1 MTHTHLTIE
10 PMNRHSPSERMT
22 NLLLVRL
29 GLNLADLEVGPA
41 ERGHVLWQP
50 DEPVDSAVFP
60 LSGMV
65 SLVVDTVDGRSA
77 EVATVGREGA
87 VGVTPGLQPLPAF
100 ARAVVQIP
108 GEMARVELAQL
119 RELAQARP
127 LIAGTLD
134 RWREVLLRQV
144 MQGAAC
150 NALHET
156 LERAARWIAM
166 IRDRSDTDELPL
178 TQEFLAEMLGVN
190 RPTVTLAAQDL
201 AARGLIEYH
210 RGLVRVLDREGLD
223 KAACDCLRAG
233 RAAYRQ
239 LLA

>member
-1 MTHTHLTIE
+1 
-10 PMNRHSPSERMT
+10 MNRHTLPEPLT
-22 NLLLVRL
+22 NRLLVRL
-29 GLNLADLEVGPA
+29 ELGPDDLEVVA
-41 ERGHVLWQP
+41 FERGHLLWQP
-50 DEPVDSAVFP
+50 DEPVEAVVFP

-65 SLVVDTVDGRSA
+65 SLVVDTADGRSA

-87 VGVTPGLQPLPAF
+87 AGVTPGLQPLPAF
-100 ARAVVQIP
+100 ARAVVQVP
-108 GEMARVELAQL
+108 GAMALVDLGQLHELA
-119 RELAQARP
+119 RARP
-127 LIAGTLD
+127 LIAETLD

-144 MQGAAC
+144 MQSAAC

-156 LERAARWIAM
+156 PERAARWIAM
-166 IRDRSDTDELPL
+166 TRDRSDGDELPL

-190 RPTVTLAAQDL
+190 RPTVSFAAQDL

-223 KAACDCLRAG
+223 DAACDCLRAG

>member
-1 MTHTHLTIE
+1 MTRPSPPE
-10 PMNRHSPSERMT
+10 PAS
-22 NLLLVRL
+22 NLLLARL
-29 GLNLADLEVGPA
+29 GLASGDLELTPA
-41 ERGHVLWQP
+41 ERGQVLWQP
-50 DEPVDSAVFP
+50 GEPVEAVVFP

-65 SLVVDTVDGRSA
+65 SVVVDTADGRSA

-87 VGVTPGLQPLPAF
+87 AGVTPGLEPLPAF

-108 GEMARVELAQL
+108 GAIARVELDRL

-127 LIAGTLD
+127 TIAKLLD

-156 LERAARWIAM
+156 PERAARWIAM
-166 IRDRSDTDELPL
+166 TRDRADGDELPL

-190 RPTVTLAAQDL
+190 RPTVSLAAQDL
-201 AARGLIEYH
+201 AGRGLIEYH
-210 RGLVRVLDREGLD
+210 RGLVRVLDRKGLD
-223 KAACDCLRAG
+223 EAACDCLRAG

-239 LLA
+239 LLP

>member
-1 MTHTHLTIE
+1 MF
-10 PMNRHSPSERMT
+10 PMNLRSSPKPT
-22 NLLLVRL
+22 GNALLARL
-29 GLNLADLEVGPA
+29 GLGAADVDVVPA
-41 ERGHVLWQP
+41 VRGHVLWEP
-50 DEPVDSAVFP
+50 DVQLETAVFP

-65 SLVVDTVDGRSA
+65 SLVVSTEDGRSA

-87 VGVTPGLQPLPAF
+87 AGVTPGLRPVPSF

-108 GEMARVELAQL
+108 GDMAHLDLARL
-119 RELAQARP
+119 RELAQSNDA
-127 LIAGTLD
+127 LGEVLD
-134 RWREVLLRQV
+134 HWREVLLRQV

-156 LERAARWIAM
+156 PERAARWIAM
-166 IRDRSDTDELPL
+166 TRDRTDGDDLPL

-201 AARGLIEYH
+201 AARGLIEYR
-210 RGLVRVLDREGLD
+210 RGTIRILDRDGLEG
-223 KAACDCLRAG
+223 AACDCLRAG

-239 LLA
+239 LLGA